1 MPSPGRL
8 TPPTAITVESP
19 SRLHLGFIDPNGS
32 LGRTFGS
39 IGLAIDAHA
48 TRITA
53 RQAPASR
60 RNDPRIEGTTSDAQ
74 RARIAHYLK
83 QLHTALGENEED
95 GPTIDIE
102 VHETPRPHTGLG
114 SGTQL
119 ALALGTAFAR
129 VKGHAAS
136 TADIARILARGARS
150 GIGIHG
156 FDHGGLIVDGGRNA
170 STTTST
176 ALPPLIARQPFP
188 EAWRV
193 LLIDDT
199 SREGLHGDEEKRGL
213 ASLAPFPATL
223 AAHLSHLVLMRIL
236 PAVAE
241 HDFDTFADAICD
253 MQHTIGEY
261 FAPVQGGVFASPAVA
276 RALEA
281 VAAEQ
286 KAGIGQTSWGPV
298 GFAFVASTQDA
309 ERARAAAER
318 VSQGA
323 PLAFT
328 LAAGRNRGAT
338 WRAAEPRQHG
348 ANAA

>member
-1 MPSPGRL
+1 MPPSPARIS
-8 TPPTAITVESP
+8 PPPAITVESP
-19 SRLHLGFIDPNGS
+19 ARLHLGFIDPNGS
-32 LGRTFGS
+32 LGRAFGS
-39 IGLAIDAHA
+39 VGLAIDAHG

-53 RQAPASR
+53 RQAPAAR
-60 RNDPRIEGTTSDAQ
+60 RHPIIEGTTTDAQ
-74 RARIAHYLK
+74 RERIEQHLK
-83 QLHTALGENEED
+83 QLQAALGK
-95 GPTIDIE
+95 GPVIDIE
-102 VHETPRPHTGLG
+102 VQETPRAHTGLG

-129 VKGHAAS
+129 VRGQEAT
-136 TADIARILARGARS
+136 TAEIARILSRGARS

-156 FDHGGLIVDGGRNA
+156 FDHGGLIVDGGRDARNT
-170 STTTST
+170 SRTT
-176 ALPPLIARQPFP
+176 LPPLIARQPFP
-188 EAWRV
+188 DAWRI

-199 SREGLHGDEEKRGL
+199 SREGLHGDEEKRSL

-241 HDFDTFADAICD
+241 SDFDTFADAICD
-253 MQHTIGEY
+253 LQQTIGEY
-261 FAPVQGGVFASPAVA
+261 FAPAQGGVFASPGVA

-298 GFAFVASTQDA
+298 GFAFVASAQDA
-309 ERARAAAER
+309 ERALAAAQR
-318 VSQGA
+318 ASQGA

-328 LAAGRNRGAT
+328 VAAGRNRGAT
-338 WRAAEPRQHG
+338 WRAADRRHRG
-348 ANAA
+348 ADAA

>member
-1 MPSPGRL
+1 MPPTPGRL
-8 TPPTAITVESP
+8 SPPPAITVESP
-19 SRLHLGFIDPNGS
+19 ARLHLGFIDPNGS
-32 LGRTFGS
+32 LGRAFGS
-39 IGLAIDAHA
+39 VGLAIDAHG

-60 RNDPRIEGTTSDAQ
+60 REALIEGAASDTQRDRIEQ
-74 RARIAHYLK
+74 HLK
-83 QLHTALGENEED
+83 QLEAALGK
-95 GPTIDIE
+95 GPAIDIE
-102 VHETPRPHTGLG
+102 VHDTPRAHTGLG

-129 VKGHAAS
+129 ARGHTVS
-136 TADIARILARGARS
+136 TADIARTLARGARS
-150 GIGIHG
+150 GIGIHA
-156 FDHGGLIVDGGRNA
+156 FDHGGLIVDGGRDARNP
-170 STTTST
+170 SRTT
-176 ALPPLIARQPFP
+176 LPPLIARQPFP

-199 SREGLHGDEEKRGL
+199 SREGLHGDAEKRGL
-213 ASLAPFPATL
+213 ASLAPFPAML

-241 HDFDTFADAICD
+241 ADFDIFADAICD
-253 MQHTIGEY
+253 LQHTIGEY

-298 GFAFVASTQDA
+298 GFAFVASAQDA
-309 ERARAAAER
+309 ERALAAAQR
-318 VSQGA
+318 VSPGA
-323 PLAFT
+323 SLTFT
-328 LAAGRNRGAT
+328 VAAGRNRGAT
-338 WRAAEPRQHG
+338 WRAADRRHHG

>member
-1 MPSPGRL
+1 MPTSPGSL
-8 TPPTAITVESP
+8 SPTAITVESP

-32 LGRTFGS
+32 LGRAFGS
-39 IGLAIDAHA
+39 VGLAIDAHG

-53 RQAPASR
+53 RHAPASR
-60 RNDPRIEGTTSDAQ
+60 RTAIVEGALSDAQ
-74 RARIAHYLK
+74 RERIEQHLG
-83 QLHTALGENEED
+83 QLEAALGQ
-95 GPTIDIE
+95 GPAIDIE
-102 VHETPRPHTGLG
+102 IHETPRAHTGLG

-129 VKGHAAS
+129 VRGHAAT

-156 FDHGGLIVDGGRNA
+156 FDHGGLIVDGGHDTRNVSA
-170 STTTST
+170 IT
-176 ALPPLIARQPFP
+176 LPPLIARQPFP

-241 HDFDTFADAICD
+241 SDFDTYADALCD
-253 MQHTIGEY
+253 LQQTIGEY

-281 VAAEQ
+281 VAAEV

-298 GFAFVASTQDA
+298 GFAFVASAQDA
-309 ERARAAAER
+309 GRALAAAQR
-318 VSQGA
+318 VSQGV
-323 PLAFT
+323 PLTFT
-328 LAAGRNRGAT
+328 VAAGRNRGAT
-338 WRAAEPRQHG
+338 WRAADHRHHG

>member
-1 MPSPGRL
+1 MPPTPGRL
-8 TPPTAITVESP
+8 TPPSAITVESP
-19 SRLHLGFIDPNGS
+19 ARLHLGFIDPNGS
-32 LGRTFGS
+32 LGRVFGS

-60 RNDPRIEGTTSDAQ
+60 HNTPQIEGATSETQRKRIEQ
-74 RARIAHYLK
+74 YLK
-83 QLHTALGENEED
+83 QLTAALGKD
-95 GPTIDIE
+95 QGSTIDIE
-102 VHETPRPHTGLG
+102 VHETPRAHTGLG

-129 VKGHAAS
+129 VRGHEAS

-170 STTTST
+170 TTTSI
-176 ALPPLIARQPFP
+176 PPLIARQPFP
-188 EAWRV
+188 DPWRV

-213 ASLAPFPATL
+213 ASLAPFPITL

-241 HDFDTFADAICD
+241 HDFDTFADALCD
-253 MQHTIGEY
+253 LQRTIGEY

-286 KAGIGQTSWGPV
+286 KAGLGQTSWGPV
-298 GFAFVASTQDA
+298 GFAFVASAQDA
-309 ERARAAAER
+309 ERARDAAVR

-323 PLAFT
+323 PLTFT
-328 LAAGRNRGAT
+328 IAAGRNHGAT
-338 WRAAEPRQHG
+338 WRAADRRDRG

>member
-1 MPSPGRL
+1 M
-8 TPPTAITVESP
+8 PPTPARLSPLSAITVESP
-19 SRLHLGFIDPNGS
+19 ARLHLGFIDPNGS
-32 LGRTFGS
+32 LGRVFGS
-39 IGLAIDAHA
+39 VGLAIDAHS

-60 RNDPRIEGTTSDAQ
+60 RDAIIEGTTSSAQ
-74 RARIAHYLK
+74 RDRIEQHIR
-83 QLHTALGENEED
+83 QLEQALGK
-95 GPTIDIE
+95 GPAIDIE
-102 VHETPRPHTGLG
+102 VHETPRAHTGLG

-119 ALALGTAFAR
+119 ALALGTAYAR
-129 VKGHAAS
+129 VRGHEAT

-156 FDHGGLIVDGGRNA
+156 FDHGGLIVDGGRNTRNA
-170 STTTST
+170 SKTN
-176 ALPPLIARQPFP
+176 LPPLIARQPFP

-213 ASLAPFPATL
+213 ASLAPFPASL
-223 AAHLSHLVLMRIL
+223 AAHLSHLVLMRVL

-241 HDFDTFADAICD
+241 SDFDTYADAICD
-253 MQHTIGEY
+253 LQQTIGEY

-298 GFAFVASTQDA
+298 GFAFVASAQDA
-309 ERARAAAER
+309 ERARAAAQR
-318 VSQGA
+318 VSPGA
-323 PLAFT
+323 SLTFT
-328 LAAGRNRGAT
+328 IAGGRNRGAT
-338 WRAAEPRQHG
+338 WRAARQHHHD

>member
-1 MPSPGRL
+1 MPNGRL

-19 SRLHLGFIDPNGS
+19 ARLHLGFIDPNGS
-32 LGRTFGS
+32 LGRQFGS

-53 RQAPASR
+53 RQASASR
-60 RNDPRIEGTTSDAQ
+60 KSSLIEGATSEAQRERIE
-74 RARIAHYLK
+74 RYLR
-83 QLHTALGENEED
+83 QLKAALGKNED
-95 GPTIDIE
+95 PTIDIE
-102 VHETPRPHTGLG
+102 IHETPRAHTGLG

-119 ALALGTAFAR
+119 ALALGTAYAR
-129 VKGHAAS
+129 VKGHEAT

-156 FDHGGLIVDGGRNA
+156 FDHGGLIVDGGR
-170 STTTST
+170 ST
-176 ALPPLIARQPFP
+176 AQTSAAQTSIPPLIARQPFP
-188 EAWRV
+188 DTWRV

-241 HDFDTFADAICD
+241 HDFDTFADALCD
-253 MQHTIGEY
+253 VQHTIGEY

-298 GFAFVASTQDA
+298 GFAFVASAQDA
-309 ERARAAAER
+309 ERARAAAKR
-318 VSQGA
+318 VSHGA
-323 PLAFT
+323 PLTFT
-328 LAAGRNRGAT
+328 IAAGRNRGAT
-338 WRAAEPRQHG
+338 WRAADPRHHG

>member
-1 MPSPGRL
+1 MPTSPGSL
-8 TPPTAITVESP
+8 SPTAITVESP

-32 LGRTFGS
+32 LGRAFGS
-39 IGLAIDAHA
+39 VGLAIDAHG

-53 RQAPASR
+53 RHAPASR
-60 RNDPRIEGTTSDAQ
+60 RTAIIEGAVSDAQ
-74 RARIAHYLK
+74 RERIEQHLG
-83 QLHTALGENEED
+83 QLEAALGQ
-95 GPTIDIE
+95 GPAIDIE

-129 VKGHAAS
+129 VRGHAAT

-156 FDHGGLIVDGGRNA
+156 FDHGGLIVDGGRDTRNVF
-170 STTTST
+170 STT
-176 ALPPLIARQPFP
+176 LPPLIARQPFP
-188 EAWRV
+188 DAWRV

-213 ASLAPFPATL
+213 ASLAPFPAPL
-223 AAHLSHLVLMRIL
+223 AAHLAHLVLMRIL

-241 HDFDTFADAICD
+241 SDFDTYADAISD
-253 MQHTIGEY
+253 LQQTIGEY

-281 VAAEQ
+281 VAAET
-286 KAGIGQTSWGPV
+286 KVGIGQTSWGPV
-298 GFAFVASTQDA
+298 GFAFVASAQDA
-309 ERARAAAER
+309 DRALAAAQR
-318 VSQGA
+318 VSPGV
-323 PLAFT
+323 PLTFT
-328 LAAGRNRGAT
+328 VAAGRNRGAT
-338 WRAAEPRQHG
+338 WRAADHRHHG

>member
-1 MPSPGRL
+1 MPTTPGRL
-8 TPPTAITVESP
+8 SPPSAITVESP

-32 LGRTFGS
+32 LGRAFGS
-39 IGLAIDAHA
+39 VGLAIDAHG

-53 RQAPASR
+53 RQAPAAR
-60 RNDPRIEGTTSDAQ
+60 RHAIIEGAVSEAQ
-74 RARIAHYLK
+74 RARIEQHLS
-83 QLHTALGENEED
+83 QLQAALGS
-95 GPTIDIE
+95 GPAIDIE
-102 VHETPRPHTGLG
+102 VHETPRAHTGLG

-119 ALALGTAFAR
+119 ALALGTAFTR
-129 VKGHAAS
+129 VRGHEAT

-156 FDHGGLIVDGGRNA
+156 FDHGGLIVDGGRNVA
-170 STTTST
+170 KTTTT
-176 ALPPLIARQPFP
+176 IPPLIARQAFP
-188 EAWRV
+188 EAWRI

-199 SREGLHGDEEKRGL
+199 SREGLHGDAEKRGL
-213 ASLAPFPATL
+213 ASLAPFPAAL
-223 AAHLSHLVLMRIL
+223 AAHLSHLALMRIL

-241 HDFDTFADAICD
+241 SDFDTFADAICD
-253 MQHTIGEY
+253 LQQTIGEY

-298 GFAFVASTQDA
+298 GFAFVASAQDA
-309 ERARAAAER
+309 ERARAAAQR

-328 LAAGRNRGAT
+328 ITAGRNRGAT
-338 WRAAEPRQHG
+338 WRAADRRHHG
-348 ANAA
+348 ADAA

>member
-1 MPSPGRL
+1 MPTTPGRL
-8 TPPTAITVESP
+8 SPPPAITVESP
-19 SRLHLGFIDPNGS
+19 ARLHLGFIDPNGS
-32 LGRTFGS
+32 LGRVFGS
-39 IGLAIDAHA
+39 VGLAIDAHA

-53 RQAPASR
+53 RQAPAAR
-60 RNDPRIEGTTSDAQ
+60 RTALIEGATSETQHARIE
-74 RARIAHYLK
+74 HYLK
-83 QLHTALGENEED
+83 QLNAALDKQED
-95 GPTIDIE
+95 PAIDIE
-102 VHETPRPHTGLG
+102 VHETPRAHTGLG

-129 VKGHAAS
+129 VKGYEAS

-156 FDHGGLIVDGGRNA
+156 FDHGGLIVDGGRSV
-170 STTTST
+170 STTTT
-176 ALPPLIARQPFP
+176 TMLPPLIARQPFP
-188 EAWRV
+188 EAWRL

-213 ASLAPFPATL
+213 AALAPFPAPL

-253 MQHTIGEY
+253 LQQTIGEY

-298 GFAFVASTQDA
+298 GFAFVASAQDA
-309 ERARAAAER
+309 ERARAAAQR
-318 VSQGA
+318 ATQGA
-323 PLAFT
+323 PLTFT
-328 LAAGRNRGAT
+328 IAAGRNRGAT
-338 WRAAEPRQHG
+338 WRAADRRQHG

>member
-1 MPSPGRL
+1 MPTTPGRIS
-8 TPPTAITVESP
+8 PPSAITVESP
-19 SRLHLGFIDPNGS
+19 ARLHLGFIDPNGS
-32 LGRTFGS
+32 LGRVFGS
-39 IGLAIDAHA
+39 VGLAIDTHG
-48 TRITA
+48 TRVTA
-53 RQAPASR
+53 RQAHAATRKAIIEGAAIEPQR
-60 RNDPRIEGTTSDAQ
+60 ERIEQ
-74 RARIAHYLK
+74 HIR
-83 QLHTALGENEED
+83 QLEAALGK

-102 VHETPRPHTGLG
+102 VHETPRAHTGLG

-129 VKGHAAS
+129 VRGHEAS
-136 TADIARILARGARS
+136 TADIAAILARGARS

-156 FDHGGLIVDGGRNA
+156 FDHGGLIVDGGRDARNA
-170 STTTST
+170 SRTT
-176 ALPPLIARQPFP
+176 LPPLIARQPFP
-188 EAWRV
+188 EAWRI

-223 AAHLSHLVLMRIL
+223 AAHLSHLVLLRIL

-241 HDFDTFADAICD
+241 SDFDTFADAICD
-253 MQHTIGEY
+253 LQQTIGEY

-298 GFAFVASTQDA
+298 GFAFVASAQDA
-309 ERARAAAER
+309 ERALAAAQR
-318 VSQGA
+318 ATQGA

-328 LAAGRNRGAT
+328 IAAGRNRGAT
-338 WRAAEPRQHG
+338 WRAAGRRHHG

>member
-1 MPSPGRL
+1 MPPSARLSPSS
-8 TPPTAITVESP
+8 ITVESP
-19 SRLHLGFIDPNGS
+19 ARLHLGFIDPNGS
-32 LGRTFGS
+32 LGRAFGS

-53 RQAPASR
+53 RHAPASR
-60 RNDPRIEGTTSDAQ
+60 RNAIIDGAANDAQ
-74 RARIAHYLK
+74 RARIERYLE
-83 QLHTALGENEED
+83 QLEAALGKNS
-95 GPTIDIE
+95 TAIDIE
-102 VHETPRPHTGLG
+102 IHETPRAHTGLG

-119 ALALGTAFAR
+119 ALAIGTAFACLR
-129 VKGHAAS
+129 GHEAT

-156 FDHGGLIVDGGRNA
+156 FDHGGLIVDGGRDTRA
-170 STTTST
+170 TSTTT
-176 ALPPLIARQPFP
+176 LPPLIARQPFP

-199 SREGLHGDEEKRGL
+199 SREGLHGDEERRGL
-213 ASLAPFPATL
+213 ASLAPFPTAL

-241 HDFDTFADAICD
+241 HDFDTYADAICD
-253 MQHTIGEY
+253 LQQTIGEY
-261 FAPVQGGVFASPAVA
+261 FAPVQGGVFASPTVA

-281 VAAEQ
+281 VAAEM

-298 GFAFVASTQDA
+298 GFAFVASAQDA
-309 ERARAAAER
+309 ERALAAAQR
-318 VSQGA
+318 ASPGA
-323 PLAFT
+323 PLTFT
-328 LAAGRNRGAT
+328 VAAGRNRGAT
-338 WRAAEPRQHG
+338 WRAAEHRHHG

>member
-1 MPSPGRL
+1 MPTTPGRL
-8 TPPTAITVESP
+8 SPPSAITVESP
-19 SRLHLGFIDPNGS
+19 ARLHLGFIDPNGS
-32 LGRTFGS
+32 LGRVFGS
-39 IGLAIDAHA
+39 VGLAIDANA

-60 RNDPRIEGTTSDAQ
+60 RNAMIEGAASETQRQRIEQ
-74 RARIAHYLK
+74 YLT
-83 QLHTALGENEED
+83 QLEAALGR

-102 VHETPRPHTGLG
+102 VHETPRAHTGLG

-119 ALALGTAFAR
+119 ALALGTAYAR
-129 VKGHAAS
+129 VRGLEAT

-170 STTTST
+170 SNTNKST
-176 ALPPLIARQPFP
+176 IIPPLIARQAFP
-188 EAWRV
+188 ETWRV
-193 LLIDDT
+193 LLVDDT
-199 SREGLHGDEEKRGL
+199 SREGLHGDDEKRGL
-213 ASLAPFPATL
+213 ASLAPFPAKL

-241 HDFDTFADAICD
+241 SDFETFANAICD
-253 MQHTIGEY
+253 LQQTIGEY

-298 GFAFVASTQDA
+298 GFAFVASAQDA
-309 ERARAAAER
+309 ERALAAARR
-318 VSQGA
+318 VSPGA

-328 LAAGRNRGAT
+328 VASGRNRGAT
-338 WRAAEPRQHG
+338 WRAASHRHHG

>member
-1 MPSPGRL
+1 MPTSPARIS
-8 TPPTAITVESP
+8 PPSAITVESP
-19 SRLHLGFIDPNGS
+19 ARLHLGFIDPNGS
-32 LGRTFGS
+32 LGRVFGS
-39 IGLAIDAHA
+39 VGLAIDAHG

-60 RNDPRIEGTTSDAQ
+60 RKAIVEGATTDAQ
-74 RARIAHYLK
+74 RERIERHIE
-83 QLHTALGENEED
+83 QLEAALGK
-95 GPTIDIE
+95 GPAIDIE
-102 VHETPRPHTGLG
+102 IHETTRAHTGLG

-129 VKGHAAS
+129 VRGHEAT
-136 TADIARILARGARS
+136 TADIAKILTRGARS

-156 FDHGGLIVDGGRNA
+156 FDHGGLIVDGGRDARNP
-170 STTTST
+170 SITT
-176 ALPPLIARQPFP
+176 LPPLIARQPFP

-213 ASLAPFPATL
+213 ASLAPFPAAL
-223 AAHLSHLVLMRIL
+223 AAHLSHLVLMRVL

-241 HDFDTFADAICD
+241 NDFDTYADAICD
-253 MQHTIGEY
+253 LQQTIGEY

-298 GFAFVASTQDA
+298 GFAFVASALDA
-309 ERARAAAER
+309 ERALAAAQR
-318 VSQGA
+318 VSPGA
-323 PLAFT
+323 PLTFT
-328 LAAGRNRGAT
+328 VAAGRNRGAT
-338 WRAAEPRQHG
+338 WRAAGLRHPD

>member
-1 MPSPGRL
+1 MPTTSRRISPA
-8 TPPTAITVESP
+8 AITVESP

-32 LGRTFGS
+32 LGRVFGS
-39 IGLAIDAHA
+39 AGLAIDVHG

-53 RQAPASR
+53 RHAQTSQ
-60 RNDPRIEGTTSDAQ
+60 RNAMIEGAATDAQ
-74 RARIAHYLK
+74 RERIEHYLA
-83 QLHTALGENEED
+83 QLEAAFGN

-102 VHETPRPHTGLG
+102 IHETPRPHTGLG

-129 VKGHAAS
+129 VRGHAAT

-170 STTTST
+170 STTT
-176 ALPPLIARQPFP
+176 LPPLIARQPFP

-241 HDFDTFADAICD
+241 SDFDTYADAICD
-253 MQHTIGEY
+253 LQQTIGEY

-281 VAAEQ
+281 VAAET

-298 GFAFVASTQDA
+298 GFAFVASAQDA
-309 ERARAAAER
+309 ERALAAAR
-318 VSQGA
+318 RGSPGV
-323 PLAFT
+323 PLTFT
-328 LAAGRNRGAT
+328 VAAGRNRGAT
-338 WRAAEPRQHG
+338 WRAADHRHHG

>member
-1 MPSPGRL
+1 
-8 TPPTAITVESP
+8 VESP

-32 LGRTFGS
+32 LGRAFGS
-39 IGLAIDAHA
+39 VGLAIDAHG

-60 RNDPRIEGTTSDAQ
+60 RHALIEGTASEAQ
-74 RARIAHYLK
+74 RERIEQHLVKLQA
-83 QLHTALGENEED
+83 ALGP
-95 GPTIDIE
+95 GPTVDIE
-102 VHETPRPHTGLG
+102 VHETPRAHTGLG

-129 VKGHAAS
+129 VSGHAAT
-136 TADIARILARGARS
+136 TADLARILTRGARS

-156 FDHGGLIVDGGRNA
+156 FDHGGLIVDGGRDTRNP
-170 STTTST
+170 SRTT
-176 ALPPLIARQPFP
+176 LPPLIARQAFP
-188 EAWRV
+188 DTWRV

-199 SREGLHGDEEKRGL
+199 SREGLHGDAEKRGL
-213 ASLAPFPATL
+213 ASLAPFPAPL
-223 AAHLSHLVLMRIL
+223 AAHLSHLALMRIL

-241 HDFDTFADAICD
+241 SDFDTFAEAICD
-253 MQHTIGEY
+253 LQQTIGEY

-298 GFAFVASTQDA
+298 GFAFVASAQDA
-309 ERARAAAER
+309 ERALAAAQR
-318 VSQGA
+318 VSPGA

-328 LAAGRNRGAT
+328 VTAGRNRGAT
-338 WRAAEPRQHG
+338 WRAADRRHHG
-348 ANAA
+348 ADAA

>member
-19 SRLHLGFIDPNGS
+19 ARLHLGFIDPNGS
-32 LGRTFGS
+32 LGRIFGS
-39 IGLAIDAHA
+39 VGLAIDAHA
-48 TRITA
+48 TRVTA
-53 RQAPASR
+53 RQAPAAR
-60 RNDPRIEGTTSDAQ
+60 QNHARIEGVSSDAQ
-74 RARIAHYLK
+74 RERIAQYLK
-83 QLHTALGENEED
+83 QLGNEE

-102 VHETPRPHTGLG
+102 VHETPRAHTGLG

-119 ALALGTAFAR
+119 ALAIGTAFAR
-129 VKGHAAS
+129 VKGHEAS

-156 FDHGGLIVDGGRNA
+156 FDHGGLIVDGGRSAAKTNI
-170 STTTST
+170 
-176 ALPPLIARQPFP
+176 PPLIARQPFP

-241 HDFDTFADAICD
+241 HDFEPFADAICD
-253 MQHTIGEY
+253 LQQTIGEY

-298 GFAFVASTQDA
+298 GFAFVASAQDA
-309 ERARAAAER
+309 ERARATAER

-323 PLAFT
+323 PLTFT
-328 LAAGRNRGAT
+328 IASGRNRGAT
-338 WRAAEPRQHG
+338 WRAADRRHHG

>member
-1 MPSPGRL
+1 MPTQPARIS
-8 TPPTAITVESP
+8 PPTAITVESP
-19 SRLHLGFIDPNGS
+19 ARLHLGFIDPNGS
-32 LGRTFGS
+32 LGRVFGS
-39 IGLAIDAHA
+39 VGLAIDAHG

-60 RNDPRIEGTTSDAQ
+60 RDAHIEGATTEAQRERIE
-74 RARIAHYLK
+74 HHVE
-83 QLHTALGENEED
+83 QLEAALGK

-102 VHETPRPHTGLG
+102 VHETSRAHTGLG

-119 ALALGTAFAR
+119 ALALGTAYAR
-129 VKGHAAS
+129 VRGHEAT
-136 TADIARILARGARS
+136 TADIATILARGARS

-156 FDHGGLIVDGGRNA
+156 FDHGGLIVDGGRDARNTRHT
-170 STTTST
+170 STTK
-176 ALPPLIARQPFP
+176 LPPLIARQPFP
-188 EAWRV
+188 DAWRV

-213 ASLAPFPATL
+213 ASLAPFPASL
-223 AAHLSHLVLMRIL
+223 AAHLSHLVLMRVL

-241 HDFDTFADAICD
+241 HDFDTYADAICD
-253 MQHTIGEY
+253 LQHTIGEY

-298 GFAFVASTQDA
+298 GFAFVASAQDA
-309 ERARAAAER
+309 ERALAAAQR

-328 LAAGRNRGAT
+328 IAAGRNRGAT
-338 WRAAEPRQHG
+338 WRAAGHRHHG
-348 ANAA
+348 ADAA

>member
-19 SRLHLGFIDPNGS
+19 ARLHLGFIDPNGS
-32 LGRTFGS
+32 LGRIFGS
-39 IGLAIDAHA
+39 VGLAIDAHA

-60 RNDPRIEGTTSDAQ
+60 QNNAHIEGVSSDAQ
-74 RARIAHYLK
+74 RERIAQYLK
-83 QLHTALGENEED
+83 LLGNDE

-102 VHETPRPHTGLG
+102 VHETPRAHTGLG

-119 ALALGTAFAR
+119 ALAIGTAFAR
-129 VKGHAAS
+129 VRGHEAS

-170 STTTST
+170 AKTNI
-176 ALPPLIARQPFP
+176 PPLIARQPFP
-188 EAWRV
+188 ETWRV

-236 PAVAE
+236 PAVVE
-241 HDFDTFADAICD
+241 HDFEPFADAICD
-253 MQHTIGEY
+253 LQQTIGEY

-298 GFAFVASTQDA
+298 GFAFVASAQDA

-323 PLAFT
+323 PLTFT
-328 LAAGRNRGAT
+328 IAAGRNRGAT
-338 WRAAEPRQHG
+338 WRAADRRHHG

>member
-1 MPSPGRL
+1 MTAPTRLSP
-8 TPPTAITVESP
+8 PAITIAASA
-19 SRLHLGFIDPNGS
+19 RLHLGFIDPNAS
-32 LGRTFGS
+32 LGRAFGS
-39 IGLAIDAHA
+39 VGLVIDAHA

-53 RQAPASR
+53 RRSQHEAH
-60 RNDPRIEGTTSDAQ
+60 IEGAASPAQ
-74 RARIAHYLK
+74 HDRIQASLK
-83 QLHTALGENEED
+83 QLHAALNVSHPVD
-95 GPTIDIE
+95 ID

-129 VKGHAAS
+129 LTGHDIG
-136 TADIARILARGARS
+136 TADIARILGRGARS

-156 FDHGGLIVDGGRNA
+156 FEHGGLIVDGGRSVARTNA
-170 STTTST
+170 AT
-176 ALPPLIARQPFP
+176 LPPMLARQPFP
-188 EAWRV
+188 DAWRV

-199 SREGLHGDEEKRGL
+199 SRVGLHGDAEKRSL
-213 ASLAPFPATL
+213 AALAPFPATL

-241 HDFDTFADAICD
+241 SDFDTFADAISD
-253 MQHTIGEY
+253 MQQTIGEY

-298 GFAFVASTQDA
+298 GFAFVRSAQHA
-309 ERARAAAER
+309 ERALAAAKR
-318 VSQGA
+318 ASRQA

-328 LAAGRNRGAT
+328 IAAARNRGAT
-338 WRAAEPRQHG
+338 WHTAARRQHD
-348 ANAA
+348 ADAA

>member
-1 MPSPGRL
+1 MPTSPGRL
-8 TPPTAITVESP
+8 SPPSAITVESP
-19 SRLHLGFIDPNGS
+19 ARLHLGFIDPNGS
-32 LGRTFGS
+32 LGRAFGS
-39 IGLAIDAHA
+39 VGLAIDAHG

-60 RNDPRIEGTTSDAQ
+60 RNAMIEGVTSDAQ
-74 RARIAHYLK
+74 RDRIERHLE
-83 QLHTALGENEED
+83 QLEKALGA
-95 GPTIDIE
+95 PSTIDIE
-102 VHETPRPHTGLG
+102 VHETPRAHTGLG

-129 VKGHAAS
+129 VQGHDTN
-136 TADIARILARGARS
+136 TADIARILTRGARS

-156 FDHGGLIVDGGRNA
+156 FDHGGLIVDGGRDLRHA
-170 STTTST
+170 SATK
-176 ALPPLIARQPFP
+176 LPPLIARQPFP

-223 AAHLSHLVLMRIL
+223 AAHLSHLVLMRVL

-241 HDFDTFADAICD
+241 SDFDTFADAICD
-253 MQHTIGEY
+253 LQQTIGEY

-298 GFAFVASTQDA
+298 GFAFVASAQDA
-309 ERARAAAER
+309 ERARATAQR
-318 VSQGA
+318 VSPGT
-323 PLAFT
+323 PLT
-328 LAAGRNRGAT
+328 LTIASGRNRGAT
-338 WRAAEPRQHG
+338 WRAAGHRHHG